1 MSNTNRPLSPHLQV
15 YRPQLTSVLSIL
27 HRASGIILAIGAVLI
42 AWWFWSVLSGPSAY
56 STAHGF
62 FNSFFGVLL
71 LLVWTLCTF
80 YHLCNGIRHLIW
92 DAGYALEIEQA
103 YLAGKVVIGAAVFL
117 TILAWIL

>member
-1 MSNTNRPLSPHLQV
+1 MSNINRPLSPHLQV

-42 AWWFWSVLSGPSAY
+42 AWWFWSIMSGSSAY
-56 STAHGF
+56 ATAHGF
-62 FNSFFGVLL
+62 FNSIFGILL

-103 YLAGKVVIGAAVFL
+103 YLAGKIVVAAAVIL
-117 TILAWIL
+117 TILAWVL